1 MRIKYYNNFL
11 KTNESIKN
19 YIDHNDISIIESIID
34 EISDYGISFEFKK
47 YEKDYNIDIPTEC
60 FTNSDFLSVGIEV
73 NKDKLKALIEVLTQ
87 LENYINSIGLRFQYK
102 FNLMG
107 TFPNRTQ
114 LYKTSINDIKYLD
127 KKIIDSKS
135 IEFQIITSDS
145 RNESYDFNKLTD
157 DELDKVV
164 EEIVENLNRFKSKL
178 MELIKYNLRTNKLE
192 FEEGFENINVKD
204 ELDLLKEEFGEDIIR
219 ELNVEALLRK
229 IFQIIVLKKRTA
241 RKTIRIEI
249 DNYINTL
256 EKRIRKQKEVFGD
269 DDHFDEYDKEYSLLT
284 RKKYEKEKYNLQVE
298 LLKLQEW
305 VVKNNKKVAIV
316 FEGRDAAGKGSTI
329 KRFVEYLNP
338 KHFRVVVMG
347 IPTEEEKNNWFQRY
361 EKELPKEGEIV
372 FFDRSWYNRAVVE
385 PAMGYCTEEQYKDF
399 MNKVVP
405 WEQNLIRNGTIL
417 IKFWFS
423 ITKEKQLQRF
433 NIRQESPLKY
443 WKFSPNDA
451 KVIDKFEMIGDF
463 KNEMFQKTSSRM
475 TPWVIVNSNDKKI
488 GRLNAIRYV
497 LDKVDYE
504 GKDESQTNWY
514 PEVINVLV

>member
-1 MRIKYYNNFL
+1 M
-11 KTNESIKN
+11 
-19 YIDHNDISIIESIID
+19 
-34 EISDYGISFEFKK
+34 
-47 YEKDYNIDIPTEC
+47 
-60 FTNSDFLSVGIEV
+60 
-73 NKDKLKALIEVLTQ
+73 
-87 LENYINSIGLRFQYK
+87 
-102 FNLMG
+102 
-107 TFPNRTQ
+107 
-114 LYKTSINDIKYLD
+114 KYLTTFLE
-127 KKIIDSKS
+127 K
-135 IEFQIITSDS
+135 
-145 RNESYDFNKLTD
+145 YDFNKLSD
-157 DELDKVV
+157 EELDNVV
-164 EEIVENLNRFKSKL
+164 GKLINNLNGLKDKL

-219 ELNVEALLRK
+219 ELNVESLLRK

-463 KNEMFQKTSSRM
+463 KNEMFQKQISVKYS
-475 TPWVIVNSNDKKI
+475 K
-488 GRLNAIRYV
+488 
-497 LDKVDYE
+497 
-504 GKDESQTNWY
+504 
-514 PEVINVLV
+514 